1 MKRRNG
7 RKRLIFL
14 ASLAVVIAAAMLLF
28 TSLGLGT
35 QRSGVRIGY
44 VGHEGW
50 SNWSASYTSFDGWMR
65 HTIHPRSD
73 TLHVAVETTSGAIN
87 IEMKDAKGEIIFSGS
102 QIETSSFEVDV
113 PGRVIVSIEAD
124 HHAGGFD
131 IR

>member
-1 MKRRNG
+1 MKRKIG
-7 RKRLIFL
+7 PKRMIFL
-14 ASLAVVIAAAMLLF
+14 ASLAVVFAAVMLLF
-28 TSLGLGT
+28 TTLGLGT

-50 SNWSASYTSFDGWMR
+50 SNWSASYTSFNGWMR
-65 HTIHPRSD
+65 HTIRSRSD
-73 TLHVAVETTSGAIN
+73 TLHVEVETTSGAID
-87 IEMKDAKGEIIFSGS
+87 IEMKDANGEIVFSGS

-113 PGRVIVSIEAD
+113 PGKVIVFIEAD